1 MTRGEDLQT
10 LGLSDDEARNPR
22 RIRLAFLRLTKVH
35 HPDKGGTNEGF
46 QKLSEA
52 YYRLRAENNQGGD
65 RDEHPAGD
73 ASGEEQNYDDGF
85 EGQRDDDYDYYNF
98 WQNEFFSFFRQ
109 SYYHAYTQSDDEEE
123 AFHDWEQE
131 AYERKKQWSQIHRQQ
146 LKTGVDFRDVK
157 AKGKADACIFCGKNK
172 PIKKK
177 KAESNG
183 VDWDSYVQSVKP
195 RPGKDFGYN
204 TCWVCKTNHD
214 SVLTEAMA
222 KNKFAKKL
230 KNSSI
235 FMELRS
241 AEYTFTAQPR
251 TDLYQGETRVSE
263 YFWYP
268 DLEAAALASGWK
280 PRGKMK
286 GSVPWQPKNR
296 KVLPMTLT
304 PKSSAIITPDKK
316 RKRPHN
322 DDDDKK
328 PSAKRKLL

>member
-22 RIRLAFLRLTKVH
+22 RIRLAFLRLSKVT

-73 ASGEEQNYDDGF
+73 ASGEGQNYDDGF
-85 EGQRDDDYDYYNF
+85 EGQRDDDFDYYNF

-123 AFHDWEQE
+123 DFHDWEQE

-183 VDWDSYVQSVKP
+183 VDWDSYVQSVTP

-204 TCWVCKTNHD
+204 TCWVCKSNHE

-296 KVLPMTLT
+296 KVLHMTLT

>member
-1 MTRGEDLQT
+1 MIRGEDLQT
-10 LGLSDDEARNPR
+10 LGLSDDEARNQR
-22 RIRLAFLRLTKVH
+22 RIRLAFLRLSKVH

-73 ASGEEQNYDDGF
+73 ASGEEQNDDDGF
-85 EGQRDDDYDYYNF
+85 EGQSDDDYDYYNF

-109 SYYHAYTQSDDEEE
+109 SYYHTYTQSDDEEE
-123 AFHDWEQE
+123 DFHDWEQE

-146 LKTGVDFRDVK
+146 LKTGVDFRDVL
-157 AKGKADACIFCGKNK
+157 AKGKADSCIFCGKNK

-183 VDWDSYVQSVKP
+183 VDWDSYVQSVQP
-195 RPGKDFGYN
+195 RAGKDFGYN

-235 FMELRS
+235 FMELRN

-251 TDLYQGETRVSE
+251 TDLYEGETRVSE

-286 GSVPWQPKNR
+286 DSVPWQPKNR
-296 KVLPMTLT
+296 KVHPMTFT